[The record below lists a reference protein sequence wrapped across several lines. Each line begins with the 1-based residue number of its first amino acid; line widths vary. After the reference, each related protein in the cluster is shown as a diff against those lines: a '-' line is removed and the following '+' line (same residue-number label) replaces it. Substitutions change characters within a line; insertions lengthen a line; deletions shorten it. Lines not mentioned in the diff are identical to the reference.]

1 MARRPPTS
9 PTPPL
14 SRQVAVR
21 LAPPTGKAVSAE
33 HAALAG
39 TLRSGTSLTPST
51 EGEDTERYDH
61 GIMFL
66 VKYGE
71 DGIVIDSSLDV
82 SSCLGATWVGIL
94 AAEKL
99 TGVENKLARS
109 LASSMQMMR
118 LRTRFDGG
126 VYGPYLIKFTEYT
139 TPEEL
144 ESILRSMTTERRKE
158 LLKGAEI

>member
-1 MARRPPTS
+1 
-9 PTPPL
+9 
-14 SRQVAVR
+14 
-21 LAPPTGKAVSAE
+21 
-33 HAALAG
+33 
-39 TLRSGTSLTPST
+39 
-51 EGEDTERYDH
+51 
-61 GIMFL
+61 MFL

-82 SSCLGATWVGIL
+82 SSCLGATWIGVL

-99 TGVENKLARS
+99 TGVENTLARN

-118 LRTRFDGG
+118 LRTRFDSG
-126 VYGPYLIKFTEYT
+126 VYGPYLVKFAEYT

-144 ESILRSMTTERRKE
+144 GAVLRSLTPERRKE

>member
-1 MARRPPTS
+1 MARRRPAS

-14 SRQVAVR
+14 SRQGVILR
-21 LAPPTGKAVSAE
+21 APPTSRAVSAE
-33 HAALAG
+33 HAELAG
-39 TLRSGTSLTPST
+39 TLESGTSLTPST
-51 EGEDTERYDH
+51 EDEDAEHYNH

-82 SSCLGATWVGIL
+82 SSCLGATWIGVL

-99 TGVENKLARS
+99 TGVENTLARN

-118 LRTRFDGG
+118 LRTRFDSG
-126 VYGPYLIKFTEYT
+126 VYGPYLVKFAEYT

-144 ESILRSMTTERRKE
+144 GAVLRSLTPERRKE

>member
-1 MARRPPTS
+1 
-9 PTPPL
+9 
-14 SRQVAVR
+14 
-21 LAPPTGKAVSAE
+21 
-33 HAALAG
+33 
-39 TLRSGTSLTPST
+39 
-51 EGEDTERYDH
+51 
-61 GIMFL
+61 MFL